1 MEYRIFNATFNS
13 EEDLGLTCVSFVD
26 EPATCEYFQYY
37 SKDGKAHKTDVKQGE
52 ILMTNAEKHEVI
64 SPLLIPNQ
72 LILRVDENGEKYYI
86 RWSKQVIADVAT
98 YYKVNGFTNN
108 FSIMHSFFDE
118 NSTYEKYEDSFIKD
132 VYMLKLWI
140 IEDEKN
146 DEANKVY
153 NYHLPEGT
161 LMCKLKIHNRKLWSR
176 IKSGELKGLSI
187 EAFIPSTFSGT
198 IKYNKINKMAKKTK
212 FQKLKESFDNFLLTY
227 NAIVD
232 EAEELADIAKADE
245 TESGEVSLKYYTSDT
260 DYIEIK
266 EGGVA
271 VASDGS
277 AVEDGE
283 YPLVDGSVI
292 VIADGKFV
300 ETKAKEEAEEA
311 PISAPVAE
319 EKEDEKE
326 KPADDEKSEEEEKPA
341 DEEGEE
347 KKTDD
352 KEETTQE
359 EEVEVEAPYT
369 LVPVMVDGVEFM
381 IPQEVADY
389 IHTLEDGL
397 SSAEEVSEN
406 FRKEIA
412 QMKDRM
418 PSTKPVT
425 SAVKQSKEDVVEKP
439 SFASLISTLNKK
451 F

>member
-1 MEYRIFNATFNS
+1 MAK
-13 EEDLGLTCVSFVD
+13 
-26 EPATCEYFQYY
+26 
-37 SKDGKAHKTDVKQGE
+37 SKKFDV
-52 ILMTNAEKHEVI
+52 N
-64 SPLLIPNQ
+64 P
-72 LILRVDENGEKYYI
+72 
-86 RWSKQVIADVAT
+86 
-98 YYKVNGFTNN
+98 
-108 FSIMHSFFDE
+108 
-118 NSTYEKYEDSFIKD
+118 
-132 VYMLKLWI
+132 
-140 IEDEKN
+140 
-146 DEANKVY
+146 
-153 NYHLPEGT
+153 
-161 LMCKLKIHNRKLWSR
+161 
-176 IKSGELKGLSI
+176 
-187 EAFIPSTFSGT
+187 
-198 IKYNKINKMAKKTK
+198 KMAKIFNK
-212 FQKLKESFDNFLLTY
+212 FMLWY
-227 NAIVD
+227 NETVD
-232 EAEELADIAKADE
+232 TAEELADIAKADE

-300 ETKAKEEAEEA
+300 ETKVKEEAEEE
-311 PISAPVAE
+311 PVEAPVAE
-319 EKEDEKE
+319 EKEDEK
-326 KPADDEKSEEEEKPA
+326 PADEEKSEEEEKPA

-352 KEETTQE
+352 EEETTQE

-412 QMKDRM
+412 QMKERI
-418 PSTKPVT
+418 PSTNPVT
-425 SAVKQSKEDVVEKP
+425 TVVKQSKEDVVEKP
-439 SFASLISTLNKK
+439 SFGALIGALNKK

>member
-1 MEYRIFNATFNS
+1 MEYKIFDATFNP
-13 EEDLGLTCVSFVD
+13 EEDLGLTAISFVD
-26 EPATCEYFQYY
+26 EPAICCDFQYY
-37 SKDGKAHKTDVKQGE
+37 SKDGKAHNTDVKQGQ
-52 ILMTNAEKHEVI
+52 IIMTNVEKHEVI

-72 LILRVDENGEKYYI
+72 LILRINEEGERYYI
-86 RWSKQVIADVAT
+86 RWSKETIADVAA
-98 YYKVNGFTNN
+98 YYKLNGFQNN

-146 DEANKVY
+146 DEATKFG
-153 NYHLPEGT
+153 YHLPEGT

-198 IKYNKINKMAKKTK
+198 IKYNKINKMAKKTN
-212 FQKLKESFDNFLLTY
+212 FQKLKEAFDNFLLIY
-227 NAIVD
+227 NQTVD
-232 EAEELADIAKADE
+232 TAEELADIAKADE

-300 ETKAKEEAEEA
+300 ETKVKEEAEEA

-319 EKEDEKE
+319 EKEDEEE
-326 KPADDEKSEEEEKPA
+326 KPADEEKSDEEDKPA

-412 QMKDRM
+412 QMKERI
-418 PSTKPVT
+418 PSTNPVT
-425 SAVKQSKEDVVEKP
+425 TVVKQSQEEVVEKP
-439 SFASLISTLNKK
+439 SFGALIGALNKK

>member
-1 MEYRIFNATFNS
+1 MEYKIFDATFNP

-26 EPATCEYFQYY
+26 YPAICCDFQYY

-52 ILMTNAEKHEVI
+52 ILLTNVEKHEVI

-86 RWSKQVIADVAT
+86 RWSKQTIADVAT

-146 DEANKVY
+146 DEATKFG
-153 NYHLPEGT
+153 YHLPEGT

-300 ETKAKEEAEEA
+300 ETKVKEEAEEE
-311 PISAPVAE
+311 PVEAPVAE
-319 EKEDEKE
+319 EKEDDEE
-326 KPADDEKSEEEEKPA
+326 KPADEEKSEEEEKPA
-341 DEEGEE
+341 DEEGKE
-347 KKTDD
+347 KKDD
-352 KEETTQE
+352 EEETTQE

-389 IHTLEDGL
+389 IHTLEDSL

-412 QMKDRM
+412 QMKERI
-418 PSTKPVT
+418 PSTNPVT
-425 SAVKQSKEDVVEKP
+425 TVVKQSKEEVVEKP
-439 SFASLISTLNKK
+439 SYASLIGALNKK

>member
-1 MEYRIFNATFNS
+1 MAK
-13 EEDLGLTCVSFVD
+13 
-26 EPATCEYFQYY
+26 
-37 SKDGKAHKTDVKQGE
+37 SKKFDV
-52 ILMTNAEKHEVI
+52 N
-64 SPLLIPNQ
+64 P
-72 LILRVDENGEKYYI
+72 
-86 RWSKQVIADVAT
+86 
-98 YYKVNGFTNN
+98 
-108 FSIMHSFFDE
+108 
-118 NSTYEKYEDSFIKD
+118 
-132 VYMLKLWI
+132 
-140 IEDEKN
+140 
-146 DEANKVY
+146 
-153 NYHLPEGT
+153 
-161 LMCKLKIHNRKLWSR
+161 
-176 IKSGELKGLSI
+176 
-187 EAFIPSTFSGT
+187 
-198 IKYNKINKMAKKTK
+198 KMAKIFNK
-212 FQKLKESFDNFLLTY
+212 FMLWY
-227 NAIVD
+227 NETVD
-232 EAEELADIAKADE
+232 TAEELADIAKADE

-300 ETKAKEEAEEA
+300 ETKVKEEAEEE
-311 PISAPVAE
+311 PVEAPVAE
-319 EKEDEKE
+319 EKEDEEE
-326 KPADDEKSEEEEKPA
+326 KPADEEKSEKEDKPA

-347 KKTDD
+347 KKDD
-352 KEETTQE
+352 EEETTQE

-412 QMKDRM
+412 QMKERI
-418 PSTKPVT
+418 PSTNPVT
-425 SAVKQSKEDVVEKP
+425 TVVKQSKEDVVEKP
-439 SFASLISTLNKK
+439 SFGALIGALNKK

>member
-1 MEYRIFNATFNS
+1 MAEFKIFDAVFDP
-13 EEDLGLTCVSFVD
+13 EEDLGMTCVSFVD
-26 EPATCEYFQYY
+26 EPAICQYFQYY
-37 SKDGKAHKTDVKQGE
+37 SKDGKAHNTDVKQGQ
-52 ILMTNAEKHEVI
+52 IIMTNVEKHEVI

-72 LILRVDENGEKYYI
+72 LILRMDEDGEKYYI
-86 RWSKQVIADVAT
+86 RWSKQTIADVAT
-98 YYKVNGFTNN
+98 YYKVNGFQNN
-108 FSIMHSFFDE
+108 FSILHSFFDE

-132 VYMLKLWI
+132 VYMLKLWL

-146 DEANKVY
+146 DEATKFG
-153 NYHLPEGT
+153 YHLPEGT

-198 IKYNKINKMAKKTK
+198 IKYNKINKMTKKTK

-232 EAEELADIAKADE
+232 EAEELADIAKSDE

-300 ETKAKEEAEEA
+300 ETKVKEEAEEE

-319 EKEDEKE
+319 EKEDEEE
-326 KPADDEKSEEEEKPA
+326 KPADEEKSEEEDKPA

-347 KKTDD
+347 KKDEE
-352 KEETTQE
+352 EETQ
-359 EEVEVEAPYT
+359 EEVEVDAPYT
-369 LVPVMVDGVEFM
+369 LVPVMVDGVEFQV
-381 IPQEVADY
+381 PQEVADY

-418 PSTKPVT
+418 PSAKPVT
-425 SAVKQSKEDVVEKP
+425 SAVKQSKEEVVEKP
-439 SFASLISTLNKK
+439 SFAALIGALNKK

>member
-1 MEYRIFNATFNS
+1 MAEFKIFDATFNP

-26 EPATCEYFQYY
+26 YPAICCDFQYY

-72 LILRVDENGEKYYI
+72 LILRINEEGERYYI
-86 RWSKQVIADVAT
+86 RWSKETIADVAT

-146 DEANKVY
+146 DEATKFG
-153 NYHLPEGT
+153 YHLPEGT
-161 LMCKLKIHNRKLWSR
+161 LMCKLKIHNRQLWKR

-187 EAFIPSTFSGT
+187 EAFVPSTFSGT

-212 FQKLKESFDNFLLTY
+212 FQKLKEALDNFLLIY
-227 NAIVD
+227 NQTVD
-232 EAEELADIAKADE
+232 TAEELADIAKADE

-300 ETKAKEEAEEA
+300 ETKVKEEAEEE
-311 PISAPVAE
+311 PVEAPVAE
-319 EKEDEKE
+319 EKEDEK
-326 KPADDEKSEEEEKPA
+326 PADEEKSEEEEKPA

-352 KEETTQE
+352 EEETTQE

-412 QMKDRM
+412 QMKERI
-418 PSTKPVT
+418 PSTNPVT
-425 SAVKQSKEDVVEKP
+425 TVVKQSKEDVVEKP

>member
-1 MEYRIFNATFNS
+1 MEYRIFDAKFNP

-26 EPATCEYFQYY
+26 EPAICEYFQYY
-37 SKDGKAHKTDVKQGE
+37 SKDGKSNITNVKQGQ
-52 ILMTNAEKHEVI
+52 ILMTNVEKHEVI

-72 LILRVDENGEKYYI
+72 LILRVDTNGERYYI
-86 RWSKQVIADVAT
+86 KWSKQVIADVAA
-98 YYKVNGFTNN
+98 YYKLNGFQNN
-108 FSIMHSFFDE
+108 FSIMHSYFDKD
-118 NSTYEKYEDSFIKD
+118 STYEKYEDSFIKD

-146 DEANKVY
+146 DEATKF

-187 EAFIPSTFSGT
+187 EAFLPSTFSGT
-198 IKYNKINKMAKKTK
+198 IKYNKSDKMAKKTK
-212 FQKLKESFDNFLLTY
+212 FDKIKEAFDNFLLTY
-227 NAIVD
+227 NQVVST
-232 EAEELADIAKADE
+232 AEELADIAKSDE

-266 EGGVA
+266 EGGIA

-300 ETKAKEEAEEA
+300 ETKVKEEAEEQ
-311 PISAPVAE
+311 PVEAPVAE
-319 EKEDEKE
+319 EKAEETEEDKTAEEEEKQ
-326 KPADDEKSEEEEKPA
+326 EEEKPA
-341 DEEGEE
+341 DEEKSEE
-347 KKTDD
+347 E
-352 KEETTQE
+352 EETQ

-369 LVPVMVDGVEFM
+369 LVPVTIEGVEFM
-381 IPQEVADY
+381 IPQEVYDY
-389 IHTLEDGL
+389 IRQLEDGL
-397 SSAEEVSEN
+397 SSAEEVSEG

-412 QMKDRM
+412 QIKERI
-418 PSTKPVT
+418 PSTNPITTV
-425 SAVKQSKEDVVEKP
+425 VKQSKDGETVEKP
-439 SFASLISTLNKK
+439 SFATLIGALNKK
-451 F
+451 L

>member
-1 MEYRIFNATFNS
+1 MAK
-13 EEDLGLTCVSFVD
+13 
-26 EPATCEYFQYY
+26 
-37 SKDGKAHKTDVKQGE
+37 SKKFDV
-52 ILMTNAEKHEVI
+52 N
-64 SPLLIPNQ
+64 P
-72 LILRVDENGEKYYI
+72 
-86 RWSKQVIADVAT
+86 
-98 YYKVNGFTNN
+98 
-108 FSIMHSFFDE
+108 
-118 NSTYEKYEDSFIKD
+118 
-132 VYMLKLWI
+132 
-140 IEDEKN
+140 
-146 DEANKVY
+146 
-153 NYHLPEGT
+153 
-161 LMCKLKIHNRKLWSR
+161 
-176 IKSGELKGLSI
+176 
-187 EAFIPSTFSGT
+187 
-198 IKYNKINKMAKKTK
+198 KMAKIFNK
-212 FQKLKESFDNFLLTY
+212 FMLWY
-227 NAIVD
+227 NETVD
-232 EAEELADIAKADE
+232 TAEELADIAKADE

-300 ETKAKEEAEEA
+300 ETKVKEEAEEE
-311 PISAPVAE
+311 PVEAPVAE
-319 EKEDEKE
+319 EKEDEEE
-326 KPADDEKSEEEEKPA
+326 KPTDDEKSEEEDKPA

-347 KKTDD
+347 KKDEE
-352 KEETTQE
+352 EETQ

-369 LVPVMVDGVEFM
+369 LVPVEIDGVEFQV
-381 IPQEVADY
+381 PQEVADY

-425 SAVKQSKEDVVEKP
+425 SAVKQSKEEVVEKP
-439 SFASLISTLNKK
+439 SFATLIGALNKK